1 MQIKTIT
8 HSILPLLTLL
18 LAACSTPTF
27 KDTPSGEFGDQG
39 LYPVKSTGFDE
50 VHARRDAALEDY
62 RTVNIESLNLEDVRF
77 TTTTMPG
84 TVRRDWTITP
94 EREQVMTE
102 VWAGSMDRAFSEY
115 QRAEEGEQVLRIS
128 AALTQIW
135 PRSRSMAGSPAGV
148 PGAVSGDL
156 VNVSIEIRL
165 HDQASGDLL
174 AVIRDSRDAPLIQW
188 TQANGRNMVS
198 LFNSWAGLL
207 HARVA
212 GQ

>member
-1 MQIKTIT
+1 MQMKTIIQ
-8 HSILPLLTLL
+8 SIVPLLSLL

-39 LYPVKSTGFDE
+39 LYPVKSTGFNE

-94 EREQVMTE
+94 ERDQVMTE

-115 QRAEEGEQVLRIS
+115 ERAEEGEQVLRIS

-135 PRSRSMAGSPAGV
+135 PRSRSMSGSPAGV

-156 VNVSIEIRL
+156 VNVSIEMRL
-165 HDQASGDLL
+165 YDQASGDLL
-174 AVIRDSRDAPLIQW
+174 AVIRDSRDAPMIQW

>member
-1 MQIKTIT
+1 MKTIT
-8 HSILPLLTLL
+8 HTVIPLLTLL

-39 LYPVKSTGFDE
+39 LYPVKSTGFKE
-50 VHARRDAALEDY
+50 VHARRDAGLEDY
-62 RTVNIESLNLEDVRF
+62 RSVNIEPLNLDNVNF
-77 TTTTMPG
+77 TGTTNMPG
-84 TVRRDWTITP
+84 TVRRDWTSTP
-94 EREQVMTE
+94 EREQVLTE
-102 VWAGSMDRAFSEY
+102 VWDGSVERAFSEY
-115 QRAEEGEQVLRIS
+115 ERTEQGEQVLRIS

-135 PRSRSMAGSPAGV
+135 PRARSVTGSPAGV

-165 HDQASGDLL
+165 YDQASGDLL
-174 AVIRDSRDAPLIQW
+174 AVIRDDRDAPMIQW